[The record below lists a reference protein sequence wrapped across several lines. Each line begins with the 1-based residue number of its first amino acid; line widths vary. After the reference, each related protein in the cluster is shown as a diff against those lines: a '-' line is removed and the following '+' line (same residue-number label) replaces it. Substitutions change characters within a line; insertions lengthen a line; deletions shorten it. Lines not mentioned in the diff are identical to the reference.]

1 MQRLSP
7 FTLIVTFVCLAL
19 VGLALVPMLPVKLN
33 PSRTLPG
40 FTVRFSMPGTS
51 SRVVEMEA
59 TSKLE
64 SMLARIKGVKAMYST
79 SGNGYGSITVDLDKH
94 ADVDAVRFEAS
105 TIIRQTWSQLP
116 SGVSYPYI
124 DMKVPDENASR
135 PFLSFTLN
143 APSTPILIQQYAE
156 EHIKPR
162 LAQLQGIYK
171 IDLSEVPVLVGC
183 FAMGPMAGVLV
194 ELVKILLNF
203 VMTGTST
210 AGVGEIANFIIG
222 CSFCVPAG
230 LIYRKNRT
238 RKSALIGMATGTLLM
253 IVIGCFVNGF
263 VLLPTYAKAFGM
275 PIDALVGMGTAVNSH
290 ITSLSTFVMFAVAP
304 FNLVKGIVVSLV
316 VFLIYKKI
324 SPIFRIR

>member
-1 MQRLSP
+1 MSTETK
-7 FTLIVTFVCLAL
+7 TLTNADAKIQ
-19 VGLALVPMLPVKLN
+19 PKL
-33 PSRTLPG
+33 
-40 FTVRFSMPGTS
+40 
-51 SRVVEMEA
+51 
-59 TSKLE
+59 
-64 SMLARIKGVKAMYST
+64 GVKALVQIGMLSA
-79 SGNGYGSITVDLDKH
+79 IAIILMM
-94 ADVDAVRFEAS
+94 FE
-105 TIIRQTWSQLP
+105 IPLP
-116 SGVSYPYI
+116 
-124 DMKVPDENASR
+124 
-135 PFLSFTLN
+135 F
-143 APSTPILIQQYAE
+143 APTF
-156 EHIKPR
+156 
-162 LAQLQGIYK
+162 YK
-171 IDLSEVPVLVGC
+171 IDLSEVP
-183 FAMGPMAGVLV
+183 VLV